1 MLVNIFKNGKKN
13 LNTERFREYNTMD
26 SFLNCVSETR
36 LNMKQILQTWKKLS
50 FPPFLLKINVI
61 KEALSTN

>member
-1 MLVNIFKNGKKN
+1 MLVNIFKNEKKN
-13 LNTERFREYNTMD
+13 LNIERFRKYNTMD
-26 SFLNCVSETR
+26 NFLNCVAETQ
-36 LNMKQILQTWKKLS
+36 LNVKQILQTWKKLS